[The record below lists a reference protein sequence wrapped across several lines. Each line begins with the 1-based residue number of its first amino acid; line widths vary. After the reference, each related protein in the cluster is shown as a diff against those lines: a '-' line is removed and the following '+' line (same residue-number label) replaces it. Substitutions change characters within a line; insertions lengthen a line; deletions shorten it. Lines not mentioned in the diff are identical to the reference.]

1 MVPQTTEMAVLGNM
15 HKNAKVSKVADFKFK
30 AKCDFLLLLPAHLKG
45 HCPLVFAPRP
55 SRSVRASLLLCLFPR
70 PSQSHHQYD
79 DSASKGPP
87 LFLVKYEG
95 IPATKVAVAAATKE
109 AFLIRERE
117 GVGRATHLRLVPE
130 SRMRSSSVER
140 PGMAW
145 HGMAYHGTPSQ
156 RLRGGAAAVSMNG
169 IPLMRVS
176 S

>member
-55 SRSVRASLLLCLFPR
+55 SRSVRACLLLCLFPR

-79 DSASKGPP
+79 DSAPKGPP

-117 GVGRATHLRLVPE
+117 GGSRAGD
-130 SRMRSSSVER
+130 SSSSRARIQNALLVR
-140 PGMAW
+140 GKTWHGMAW
-145 HGMAYHGTPSQ
+145 HTMAHRVSDCV
-156 RLRGGAAAVSMNG
+156 AAVSMNG
-169 IPLMRVS
+169 IPLLRVS